1 MIKTGFIKF
10 FLLLIIAL
18 FISYHIYYKYDDV
31 NIDESHIIYKE
42 EKISTNMVEKINNT
56 KDQNIGFIEI
66 PKIKLKKE
74 LYSINSSENTVNKNV
89 TIIKGSSMPNIKN
102 SYLILAAHSGNS
114 SLSYFK
120 NLHLLEI
127 NDEVIIYYNN
137 KRYYYSAFDIY
148 EINKN
153 GYINFN
159 RNVHENILILTTCSK
174 EESKQLVIKL
184 KLINT
189 I

>member
-66 PKIKLKKE
+66 P
-74 LYSINSSENTVNKNV
+74 SSENTVNKNV

-174 EESKQLVIKL
+174 EESKQLVIRL